1 MTSLAVHPIKDERS
15 RSIIV
20 SILETDLR
28 LRLFSS
34 LLSFGCSK
42 LFDSL
47 FHFGASC

>member
-34 LLSFGCSK
+34 FGCSK